1 MPGVAARGRC
11 LAGLAGL
18 FLAAFVAATLLPAQ
32 SEAVL
37 ATLVASGTHAAFLLV
52 SVATAGNVL
61 GSLVNW
67 AIGRQVERFAGRR
80 WFPASP
86 KQMERAKGWYAR
98 YGRWSLLASWVPV
111 IGDPLTLAAG
121 IMREPLWSFLL
132 LVTIAKA
139 ARYVAVVAATRQ
151 IGSFMA

>member
-1 MPGVAARGRC
+1 MRGLAARGGS

-37 ATLVASGTHAAFLLV
+37 ATLVASGGHPVWLLLG
-52 SVATAGNVL
+52 VATFGNVL

-67 AIGRQVERFAGRR
+67 AIGRQMERFAGRR

-86 KQMERAKGWYAR
+86 RQMERAKGWYAR

-139 ARYVAVVAATRQ
+139 ARYIAVVAATRQ
-151 IGSFMA
+151 FTAFMS